1 MVDIK
6 IRSAKEND
14 SKDIFEWRND
24 ELTRQMSH
32 TSEIIE
38 WENHSR
44 WYSNS
49 LDSESRIL
57 LICED
62 DRKEKI
68 AIIRFDISES
78 NAVIS
83 INLNPTQRSKGLAK
97 SCLIESI
104 EFFSKEYIEIK
115 NLIAEIKEENIAS
128 QKTFLG
134 IGFTKYTLKDNVGF
148 YEKKL
153 VWYKNI
159 MSLKFEKIIPTQNQ
173 NDELFSLLNNRKY
186 SISHTSTPSKNEHS
200 EFVSAHP
207 YRVWYLVYKNK
218 SLIGSVYLHV
228 DNSVG
233 IDLIEYYESE
243 IFSVI
248 KYIKDNH
255 KPLPSIKS
263 VRRDN
268 FFINVASENEHLI
281 KILKKLDKSEIQRSF
296 LI

>member
-1 MVDIK
+1 MVDVK

-128 QKTFLG
+128 QKTFLS

-268 FFINVASENEHLI
+268 FFINVASENEHLV